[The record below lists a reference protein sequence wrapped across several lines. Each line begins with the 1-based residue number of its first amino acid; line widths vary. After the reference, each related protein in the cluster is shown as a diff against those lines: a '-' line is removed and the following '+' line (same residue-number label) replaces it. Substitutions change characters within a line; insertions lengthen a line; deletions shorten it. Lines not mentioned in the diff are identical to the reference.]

1 MSENLIWC
9 YEQKCKKVVKSLH
22 ANGFEA
28 IYCENKQ
35 AAYENIISEAR
46 NANSV
51 GLGGSMTVE
60 ELQLIPDL
68 RNMGKE
74 LLLRD
79 LPGLSIDEQL
89 AIRHRHLTCD
99 LFLTSSN
106 AITLAGQL
114 VNIDGYGNRV
124 GAMTFG
130 PKKVIVVVGRN
141 KIVEDLDAA
150 FKRIKAIAAP
160 ANARRLNKQLPCALT
175 GFCSDCNSPER
186 ICRVTVIIDRMP
198 SLSDIRVLIVND
210 DMGY

>member
-1 MSENLIWC
+1 MSENLNWC
-9 YEQKCKKVVKSLH
+9 YEQKCKMVVKSLQK
-22 ANGFEA
+22 NGFESV
-28 IYCENKQ
+28 YCQSKQ
-35 AAYENIISEAR
+35 EAYENIIYEAQ

-60 ELQLIPDL
+60 ELQLMPEFIK
-68 RNMGKE
+68 MGKE
-74 LLLRD
+74 LLQRD
-79 LPGLSIDEQL
+79 LPGLSSAEQL
-89 AIRHRHLTCD
+89 AIRRRHLTCD

-114 VNIDGYGNRV
+114 VNVDGVGNRV

-130 PKKVIVVVGRN
+130 PQKVIVVAGRN

-150 FKRIKAIAAP
+150 LKRIKDIAAP
-160 ANARRLNKQLPCALT
+160 ANAHRLNKQLPCALT

-186 ICRVTVIIDRMP
+186 ICRVTVILDRMP
-198 SLSDIRVLIVND
+198 SLSDIRVLVVND